1 MLFHV
6 LKSEAGVSI
15 SGGMEIAYIS
25 HRESGYRRRGYMK
38 KSNIVSFIV
47 LICLIV
53 LPVSAYALPIS
64 GVGELGGSFSGSIE
78 YFPGNGLASTIDA
91 AQGSLVVSLT
101 NTSERRG
108 LYLAAVSLASPYIP
122 YIEAR
127 SEAFLDVGQTA
138 WFYFSVTDRGF
149 ARLTAESFLS
159 EGSEFVVYFRD
170 ASGAW
175 DRARVASVPEPET
188 ILLLGI
194 GLLALGVG
202 LRKKTL

>member
-1 MLFHV
+1 
-6 LKSEAGVSI
+6 
-15 SGGMEIAYIS
+15 
-25 HRESGYRRRGYMK
+25 MK
-38 KSNIVSFIV
+38 KSNIISFIV

-91 AQGSLVVSLT
+91 AGGRLLISLT
-101 NTSERRG
+101 NTSERG
-108 LYLAAVSLASPYIP
+108 GFILAAYSLAGPYINTRGEVALP
-122 YIEAR
+122 A
-127 SEAFLDVGQTA
+127 GQTA
-138 WFYFSVTDRGF
+138 SFYFFVTDPSFSRI
-149 ARLTAESFLS
+149 TAESFLI

-170 ASGAW
+170 ANGAW
-175 DRARVASVPEPET
+175 DRARVAAVPEPEI

-202 LRKKTL
+202 LRKRTM